1 MTDGVGNLNWAACT
15 DLKHGYQKVD
25 GAGSRGKND
34 EELMEVKRIGRRRKK
49 EEDLI
54 HEDWQGMTRG

>member
-1 MTDGVGNLNWAACT
+1 M
-15 DLKHGYQKVD
+15 KHGYQKVD
-25 GAGSRGKND
+25 RAGDRGKND

-54 HEDWQGMTRG
+54 HED